1 MISLAICFLATVVS
15 IGLYNIADAI
25 REHNNKDEDEND

>member
-1 MISLAICFLATVVS
+1 MIALAICFLATVVS

-25 REHNNKDEDEND
+25 RERNNKDEDEND